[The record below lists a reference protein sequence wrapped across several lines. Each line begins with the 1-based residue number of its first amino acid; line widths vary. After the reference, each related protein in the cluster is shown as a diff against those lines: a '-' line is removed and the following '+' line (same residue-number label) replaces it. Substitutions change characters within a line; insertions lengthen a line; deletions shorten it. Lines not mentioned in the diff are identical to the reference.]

1 MRLERFS
8 VGGRLRIFASVL
20 AASLLAIAALAE
32 WEAVEA
38 TRRSSQL
45 ARHARMATRAADV
58 RAALLTARRYE
69 KDLFLSAAT
78 THEAELYA
86 GKFDE
91 AIEELAA
98 ALFGLSE
105 DATQAEDLQDLARL
119 REHLESYTLAIDERK
134 TDILAGRLPDPKA
147 PSRLD
152 SDYRNDIALA
162 EGLARKLAANA
173 LASAQQLEVAQLAEQ
188 RRGVVV
194 FLVAPLVA
202 VLVAWVLGRSVSRSI
217 VKPFTVTM
225 QALEQL
231 AAGNL
236 EVDVPRMGEGEPGRT
251 REALVHAISEMRQ
264 DRATLAS
271 ERTKALEASRTKSE
285 FLANVSHELRTPL
298 NGLLG
303 MTRLVQ
309 ESLEAPEHR
318 ASLQHAL
325 DSGQTL
331 LRLLNDILDISR
343 IESGRLELEP
353 MAFDPLELL
362 EGLGQTFG
370 GLASEKGLCFVLE
383 HGEGLP
389 HHLCGDT
396 LRLRQVLG
404 NLVSNAI
411 KFTEAGTVTL
421 SASPGSPGSP
431 GSPRGLRIE
440 VRDQGIGI
448 APEKLASIFEPFTQA
463 DASVTRRFGGTGLGL
478 AIAARLT
485 RLMGGTLTV
494 ESAPGRGSTFI
505 VALPLQGVEGD
516 APTSPERRLILVDPS
531 PTTRSALARCLR
543 AEHTSLHQFSSVD
556 ELLRE
561 APTLPPETP
570 VAYDASLSLE
580 VMQAAAPHLG
590 PWLALLRPGEAALGA
605 FVLRP
610 VLPRALWRT
619 LAATAPVSATPT
631 QAKVR
636 RLKVLVAEDNPIN
649 VLVVRRVVERE
660 GHEVV
665 VVSNGKAAVE
675 AFSAGSFDLVLMDV
689 QMPVLDGISAT
700 RQLRELPAGRTVPV
714 VALTASV
721 MPSDLERLR
730 EVGVRTVL
738 PKPVDFAHLR
748 EVLATVLVA

>member
-1 MRLERFS
+1 MKLERFS

-20 AASLLAIAALAE
+20 AASLLAIATLAE
-32 WEAVEA
+32 WEAVDA
-38 TRRSSQL
+38 TQRSIAL
-45 ARHARMATRAADV
+45 ARHARMAARAADV

-78 THEAELYA
+78 TREAELYA
-86 GKFDE
+86 AKFDE

-98 ALFGLSE
+98 ALAGLSE
-105 DATQAEDLQDLARL
+105 DATQPKDLQDLAQL

-134 TDILAGRLPDPKA
+134 SGILAGRLADPA
-147 PSRLD
+147 AAGRLD
-152 SDYRNDIALA
+152 GDYRNNIALA
-162 EGLARKLAANA
+162 EGLARKLAASA
-173 LASAQQLEVAQLAEQ
+173 LAGAQELEVAQLSEQ
-188 RRGVVV
+188 RRRVVV

-202 VLVAWVLGRSVSRSI
+202 VLVGWVLGRRVSRSI
-217 VKPFTVTM
+217 VEPFTVTM
-225 QALEQL
+225 RALEQL

-236 EVDVPRMGEGEPGRT
+236 EVEVPRMGEGEPGRT

-271 ERTKALEASRTKSE
+271 ERAKALEASRTKSE

-383 HGEGLP
+383 HAEGLADRF
-389 HHLCGDT
+389 CGDT

-421 SASPGSPGSP
+421 SASRGATG
-431 GSPRGLRIE
+431 GLRFA

-478 AIAARLT
+478 AIACRLT
-485 RLMGGTLTV
+485 QLMGGSLTV
-494 ESAPGRGSTFI
+494 ESTPGQGSTF
-505 VALPLQGVEGD
+505 VVTLPLERLEPVGGTEGEK
-516 APTSPERRLILVDPS
+516 APSGQRRLVLVDPS
-531 PTTRSALARCLR
+531 STTREALARCLR
-543 AEHTSLHQFSSVD
+543 AEQTALHQFSSCPGW
-556 ELLRE
+556 RSSARASRCP
-561 APTLPPETP
+561 APSCSGRCCPGRCGGR
-570 VAYDASLSLE
+570 SR
-580 VMQAAAPHLG
+580 
-590 PWLALLRPGEAALGA
+590 RPS
-605 FVLRP
+605 R
-610 VLPRALWRT
+610 
-619 LAATAPVSATPT
+619 
-631 QAKVR
+631 
-636 RLKVLVAEDNPIN
+636 
-649 VLVVRRVVERE
+649 
-660 GHEVV
+660 
-665 VVSNGKAAVE
+665 
-675 AFSAGSFDLVLMDV
+675 
-689 QMPVLDGISAT
+689 
-700 RQLRELPAGRTVPV
+700 
-714 VALTASV
+714 
-721 MPSDLERLR
+721 
-730 EVGVRTVL
+730 
-738 PKPVDFAHLR
+738 
-748 EVLATVLVA
+748 